1 MAKWF
6 IRSLMLFV
14 LMGYGLLLMCEAT
27 RLGEWLLVSQESY
40 VFVKISL
47 AVLGSLGALSTF
59 AVWGLMLYDWGTSEF
74 SKVSYKRLWFLAMT
88 IGMFVGSWIY
98 YFVVF
103 EMGKTTKGKSRWS
116 KTGQEQS

>member
-1 MAKWF
+1 
-6 IRSLMLFV
+6 
-14 LMGYGLLLMCEAT
+14 MGYGLLLMCEAT
-27 RLGEWLLVSQESY
+27 RLGEWLLVAQESY

-103 EMGKTTKGKSRWS
+103 EMGKTTKGKKRQAVINKKS
-116 KTGQEQS
+116 